1 MGVDTGTLGR
11 ILIVG
16 GLVLAALGL
25 LVMVI
30 GRVPFLGRL
39 PGDIVVRRGPV
50 TIYAPLVTS
59 LLLSVLLTIALSLF
73 FRR

>member
-1 MGVDTGTLGR
+1 MDTGTLGR